1 MSKKVS
7 VRLKP
12 KGIIELL
19 KSDEITAA
27 TREACEKV
35 RDRSGSGYSMNMQEG
50 KKRAVGRVYAYTSEA
65 VRDNYKNNTLL
76 KALHK

>member
-1 MSKKVS
+1 MSKIRVQ
-7 VRLKP
+7 LKS
-12 KGIIELL
+12 KGIVELL
-19 KSDEITAA
+19 KSNDITAA

-35 RDRSGSGYSMNMQEG
+35 RDRCGSGYSMNLLEG
-50 KKRAVGRVYAYTSEA
+50 KKRSVGRVYAYTSEA